1 MKKLLV
7 LMMTIICAVA
17 MLAAGCGGDKKEAK
31 KAEPAKVLRVGTE
44 PTFAPFEFQKE
55 GSKDYD
61 GFDMD
66 LARAIGKQMGA
77 KVEIVNMG
85 FDALIPALN
94 ANNIDLIAAGMSI
107 TDERKKA
114 ITFSDPYYTSG
125 LIIMVNKD
133 NKEVKSEKDLEG
145 KRIAVQIGTTG
156 EKKARSIKGAKVTA
170 FNTNT
175 EAAMELKNKG
185 VDAVIN
191 DSPVVGYY
199 LAQGGNKTAMTV
211 GEVMEAEQ
219 YGLAVKKGNDKLAA
233 DVNKAL
239 AELKKNGEYDK
250 IYKTW
255 FGEVKK

>member
-1 MKKLLV
+1 MKKLVV
-7 LMMTIICAVA
+7 LMMSVIAAVA
-17 MLAAGCGGDKKEAK
+17 MLTAGCGGSDNADKN
-31 KAEPAKVLRVGTE
+31 AEKVLRVGTE

-55 GSKDYD
+55 GSKEYT

-66 LARAIGKQMGA
+66 LARAIGKQMGY
-77 KVEIVNMG
+77 KVEIQNMG

-94 ANNIDLIAAGMSI
+94 AGNIDMVAAGMSI
-107 TDERKKA
+107 TEERQKA
-114 ITFSDPYYTSG
+114 VTFSDPYYTSG
-125 LIIMVNKD
+125 LIVMVNKD
-133 NKEVKSEKDLEG
+133 NTEVKSVKDLEG

-156 EKKARSIKGAKVTA
+156 ENKARSVKDAKVTA
-170 FNTNT
+170 YNTNT
-175 EAAMELKNKG
+175 EAALELQNKG

-211 GEVMEAEQ
+211 GDVMEAEQ
-219 YGLAVKKGNDKLAA
+219 YGLAVKKGNDKLAGEI
-233 DVNKAL
+233 NKAL

>member
-1 MKKLLV
+1 MKKVLI
-7 LMMTIICAVA
+7 LMMAVVAAVA
-17 MLAAGCGGDKKEAK
+17 MLAAGCGGGEKKTADAPK
-31 KAEPAKVLRVGTE
+31 LLRVGCE

-66 LARAIGKQMGA
+66 LVRAIGKQMGC

-94 ANNIDLIAAGMSI
+94 AGTIDLAASGMTI
-107 TDERKKA
+107 TDERKQA
-114 ITFSDPYYTSG
+114 VAFSDPYYTSG
-125 LIIMVNKD
+125 LIVMVSKD
-133 NKEVKSEKDLEG
+133 NTEIKGIKDLEG

-156 EKKARSIKGAKVTA
+156 EKKARSVKDAKITA
-170 FNTNT
+170 FNNNT
-175 EAAMELKNKG
+175 EAIMELKNKG

-199 LAQGGNKTAMTV
+199 LAQGGSATAMTV

-219 YGLAVKKGNDKLAA
+219 YGLAMKKGNDKLLS

>member
-1 MKKLLV
+1 MKKLV
-7 LMMTIICAVA
+7 ILMMSVIAAVA
-17 MLAAGCGGDKKEAK
+17 MLTAGCSGNDKADKS
-31 KAEPAKVLRVGTE
+31 AEKVLRVGTE

-55 GSKDYD
+55 GSKEYT

-66 LARAIGKQMGA
+66 LARAIGKQMGY
-77 KVEIVNMG
+77 KVEIQNMG

-94 ANNIDLIAAGMSI
+94 AGNIDMVAAGMSI
-107 TDERKKA
+107 TEERQKA
-114 ITFSDPYYTSG
+114 VTFSDPYYTSG
-125 LIIMVNKD
+125 LIVMVNKD
-133 NKEVKSEKDLEG
+133 NTEVKSIKDLEG

-156 EKKARSIKGAKVTA
+156 ENKARTVKDAKVTA
-170 FNTNT
+170 YNTNT
-175 EAAMELKNKG
+175 EAALELQNKG

-211 GEVMEAEQ
+211 GDVMEAEQ
-219 YGLAVKKGNDKLAA
+219 YGLAVKKGNDKLAGEI
-233 DVNKAL
+233 NKAL

>member
-1 MKKLLV
+1 MKKLV
-7 LMMTIICAVA
+7 ILMMSVIAAVA
-17 MLAAGCGGDKKEAK
+17 MLTAGCGGSDKADKN
-31 KAEPAKVLRVGTE
+31 AEKVLRVGTE
-44 PTFAPFEFQKE
+44 PTFAPFEFQEE
-55 GSKDYD
+55 GSKEYT

-66 LARAIGKQMGA
+66 LARAIGKQMGY
-77 KVEIVNMG
+77 KVEIQNMG

-94 ANNIDLIAAGMSI
+94 AGNIDMVAAGMSI
-107 TDERKKA
+107 TEERQKA
-114 ITFSDPYYTSG
+114 VTFSDTYYTSG
-125 LIIMVNKD
+125 LIVMVNKD
-133 NKEVKSEKDLEG
+133 NTEVKSIKDLEG

-156 EKKARSIKGAKVTA
+156 ENKARTVKDAKVTA
-170 FNTNT
+170 YNTNT
-175 EAAMELKNKG
+175 EAALELQNKG

-219 YGLAVKKGNDKLAA
+219 YGLAVKKGNDKLAGEI
-233 DVNKAL
+233 NKAL

>member
-1 MKKLLV
+1 MKKLLI
-7 LMMTIICAVA
+7 LMMTVICAVA

-66 LARAIGKQMGA
+66 LARAIGKQIGA

-114 ITFSDPYYTSG
+114 ITFSEPYYTSG

-133 NKEVKSEKDLEG
+133 NKEIKSDKDLEG

>member
-55 GSKDYD
+55 GSKEYD

-114 ITFSDPYYTSG
+114 ITFSEPYYTSG

>member
-1 MKKLLV
+1 MKKILVV
-7 LMMTIICAVA
+7 LMAVMTAVA
-17 MLAAGCGGDKKEAK
+17 MLAAGCGGDSKADGDKKEK
-31 KAEPAKVLRVGTE
+31 LLRVGTE

-55 GSKDYD
+55 GSKEYT

-66 LARAIGKQMGA
+66 LIRAVGKQMGY

-94 ANNIDLIAAGMSI
+94 AGNIDVAAAGISI

-114 ITFSDPYYTSG
+114 VDFSDPYYTSG
-125 LIIMVNKD
+125 LIVMVNKD
-133 NKEVKSEKDLEG
+133 NTEVKGIKDLEG
-145 KRIAVQIGTTG
+145 KRIGCQIGTTG
-156 EKKARSIKGAKVTA
+156 EKKARTVAGAKVTA
-170 FNTNT
+170 YNTNT
-175 EAAMELKNKG
+175 EAALELKNKG

-199 LAQGGNKTAMTV
+199 LAQGGNKSAMTV

-219 YGLAVKKGNDKLAA
+219 YGFAVKKGNEKMIQDM
-233 DVNKAL
+233 NKAL
-239 AELKKNGEYDK
+239 AELKKNGEFDK

-255 FGEVKK
+255 FGEAKK

>member
-1 MKKLLV
+1 MKKLLIL
-7 LMMTIICAVA
+7 LMAVIAAVA
-17 MLAAGCGGDKKEAK
+17 MLAAGCGGAKDEK

-66 LARAIGKQMGA
+66 LARAVGKQMGV

-94 ANNIDLIAAGMSI
+94 ANNIDMVAAGMSI
-107 TDERKKA
+107 TEERQKA
-114 ITFSDPYYTSG
+114 VTFSEAYYTSG

-133 NKEVKSEKDLEG
+133 NKEIKSVKDLEG

-156 EKKARSIKGAKVTA
+156 EKKARSIKDAKVTA

-199 LAQGGNKTAMTV
+199 LAQGGNATAMTV

-219 YGLAVKKGNDKLAA
+219 YGLAVKKGNDKLAG

-250 IYKTW
+250 IYKAW

>member
-1 MKKLLV
+1 MKKLLI
-7 LMMTIICAVA
+7 LMMTVICAVA
-17 MLAAGCGGDKKEAK
+17 MLSAGCGGDKKEAK

-55 GSKDYD
+55 GSKEYD

-114 ITFSDPYYTSG
+114 ITFSEPYYTSG
-125 LIIMVNKD
+125 LIVMVNKD
-133 NKEVKSEKDLEG
+133 NKEVKSAKDLEG

-199 LAQGGNKTAMTV
+199 LAHGGNKTAMTV

>member
-1 MKKLLV
+1 MKKLV
-7 LMMTIICAVA
+7 ILMMSVIAAVA
-17 MLAAGCGGDKKEAK
+17 MLTAGCGGSDKSDKN
-31 KAEPAKVLRVGTE
+31 AEKVLRVGTE
-44 PTFAPFEFQKE
+44 PTFAPFEFQEE
-55 GSKDYD
+55 GSKEYT

-66 LARAIGKQMGA
+66 LARAIGKQMGY
-77 KVEIVNMG
+77 KVEIQNMG

-94 ANNIDLIAAGMSI
+94 AGNIDVVAAGMSI
-107 TDERKKA
+107 TEERQKA
-114 ITFSDPYYTSG
+114 VTFSEPYYTSG
-125 LIIMVNKD
+125 LIVMVNKD
-133 NKEVKSEKDLEG
+133 NTEVKSIKDLEG

-156 EKKARSIKGAKVTA
+156 ENKARTVKDAKVTA
-170 FNTNT
+170 YNTNT
-175 EAAMELKNKG
+175 EAALELQNKG

-219 YGLAVKKGNDKLAA
+219 YGLAVKKGNDKLAGEI
-233 DVNKAL
+233 NKAL

>member
-1 MKKLLV
+1 MKKLV
-7 LMMTIICAVA
+7 ILMMSVIAAVA
-17 MLAAGCGGDKKEAK
+17 MLTAGCGGNDKDDKS
-31 KAEPAKVLRVGTE
+31 AEKVLRVGTE

-55 GSKDYD
+55 GSKEYT

-66 LARAIGKQMGA
+66 LARAIGKQMGY
-77 KVEIVNMG
+77 KVEIQNMG

-94 ANNIDLIAAGMSI
+94 AGNIDMVAAGMSI
-107 TDERKKA
+107 TEERQKA
-114 ITFSDPYYTSG
+114 VTFSDPYYTSG
-125 LIIMVNKD
+125 LIVMVNKD
-133 NKEVKSEKDLEG
+133 NTEVKSIKDLEG

-156 EKKARSIKGAKVTA
+156 ENKARTVKDAKVTA
-170 FNTNT
+170 YNTNT
-175 EAAMELKNKG
+175 AAALELQNKG

-211 GEVMEAEQ
+211 GDVMEAEQ
-219 YGLAVKKGNDKLAA
+219 YGLAVKKGNDKLAGEI
-233 DVNKAL
+233 NKAL

>member
-1 MKKLLV
+1 MKKLV
-7 LMMTIICAVA
+7 ILMMSVIAAVA
-17 MLAAGCGGDKKEAK
+17 MLTAGCGGNDKADKS
-31 KAEPAKVLRVGTE
+31 AEKVLRVGTE

-55 GSKDYD
+55 GSKEYT

-66 LARAIGKQMGA
+66 LARAIGKQMGY
-77 KVEIVNMG
+77 KVEIQNMG

-94 ANNIDLIAAGMSI
+94 AGNIDMVAAGMSI
-107 TDERKKA
+107 TEERQKA
-114 ITFSDPYYTSG
+114 VTFSDPYYTSG
-125 LIIMVNKD
+125 LIVMVNKD
-133 NKEVKSEKDLEG
+133 NTEVKSIKDLEG

-156 EKKARSIKGAKVTA
+156 ENKARNVKDAKVTA
-170 FNTNT
+170 YNTNT
-175 EAAMELKNKG
+175 EAALELQNKG

-211 GEVMEAEQ
+211 GDVMEAEQ
-219 YGLAVKKGNDKLAA
+219 YGLAVKKGNDKLAGEI
-233 DVNKAL
+233 NKAL